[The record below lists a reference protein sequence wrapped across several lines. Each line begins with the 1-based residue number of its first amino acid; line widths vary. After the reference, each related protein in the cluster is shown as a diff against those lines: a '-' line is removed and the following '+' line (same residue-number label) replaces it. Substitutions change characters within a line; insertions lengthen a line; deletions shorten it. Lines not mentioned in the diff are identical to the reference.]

1 MLGTVEEG
9 VMGFDVIYLVGV
21 DVSKD
26 FGGEWAAGGVFIP
39 DFCFLLRCFF
49 FLRIVDLGLCFCCSV
64 CVNLLHLVKV
74 DNGFE

>member
-49 FLRIVDLGLCFCCSV
+49 F
-64 CVNLLHLVKV
+64 
-74 DNGFE
+74 FESSTSDFVSAARFA